1 MRRSAVVAGIA
12 AVAAVGVLGGRQ
24 VALSL
29 AASQVPGHAFTIS
42 GGVSGLVPGRPATLR
57 LTVTNAD
64 AQAIQVLAAS
74 ATAQSAGPSCPG
86 NLLDIR
92 AYAGT
97 PQTIVAGHGQA
108 VVELPITLSAQAP
121 DACRKVSF
129 PLTYTARAEQW
140 H

>member
-1 MRRSAVVAGIA
+1 MRRSAIVIGLVAT
-12 AVAAVGVLGGRQ
+12 VAVGVLGGRQ
-24 VALSL
+24 VSLSL
-29 AASQVPGHAFTIS
+29 AASQAPGHAFTVS

-57 LTVTNAD
+57 LTVTNPD
-64 AQAIQVLAAS
+64 AQAIQILAAS

-86 NLLDIR
+86 TLLDIT